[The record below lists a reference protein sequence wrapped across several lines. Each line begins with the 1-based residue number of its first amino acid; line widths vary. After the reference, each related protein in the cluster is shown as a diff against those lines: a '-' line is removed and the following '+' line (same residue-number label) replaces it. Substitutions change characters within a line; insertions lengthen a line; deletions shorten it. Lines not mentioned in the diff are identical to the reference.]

1 MNARTEATLAGAIR
15 CAPECLVAEAVRA
28 APDDVLLAA
37 VRRMGDD
44 ALYQWARA
52 LPNVV
57 LLDIASA
64 LVVQAVAQLSPTPPP
79 MPAREQLVE
88 AANEVEAVT
97 ADLPEAV
104 VASDVLAYIRTV
116 GKAGVAST
124 AKSTGR
130 PKHRVEAALERLAE
144 EGTLVRN
151 GRLFAVPAK
160 SVRAPR
166 AGRIVDHYD
175 TTSVR
180 VHPAA
185 TRLPMAPPGRVG
197 A

>member
-15 CAPECLVAEAVRA
+15 CAPECMVAEAVRA

-37 VRRMGDD
+37 VRGMGDE
-44 ALYQWARA
+44 AAYQWARS
-52 LPNVV
+52 LPNIV
-57 LLDIASA
+57 LINVASA
-64 LVVQAVAQLSPTPPP
+64 LVVQAVAQLTPTP
-79 MPAREQLVE
+79 PAREQLVE

-116 GKAGVAST
+116 GRAGVAST

-130 PKHRVEAALERLAE
+130 PKHRVEAVLERFAE
-144 EGTLVRN
+144 EGTLVKD
-151 GRLFAVPAK
+151 GRFFAMPAK
-160 SVRAPR
+160 PVRAPR

-175 TTSVR
+175 TKSVR

-185 TRLPMAPPGRVG
+185 MRLPMAPPGRVG